1 MQSNRPKNGAG
12 LGLLLFAIALLL
24 LGIAGLVWLQFF
36 ASQKQPEPTKFV
48 LATHTPR
55 PTFTP
60 TVALSPTLQVAVVPT
75 ATPIPATS
83 TATPIPSA
91 TATATTIPPTST
103 LTATAT
109 PPRPTDT
116 PTPLPPTATPRPP
129 TPTPSPTMPPAKPLR
144 MNSPE
149 YGMQAFLW
157 WRPEVASRDLQMIRA
172 AGFTWVKQDF
182 AWREIEGAGKGKF
195 DWSRTDRIVNDCN
208 TEKLDILARVDRQ
221 PFWARSDQAGN
232 GPPDNYQDFA
242 DFVFALASR
251 YKGRI
256 RAYEIWNEP
265 NLARE
270 WGGKPPNAAEYVRL
284 LRLAYQAIKRADPNA
299 MVISAG
305 LTPTGTWTAEA
316 TPDDMYLDQMYK
328 AMGGR
333 SDGYFDVL
341 GAHAPGY
348 KAPPEVSPD
357 EAASSAAYH
366 NQRFFCFRRVEDLR
380 AIMVRYGDTNKQIA
394 ILEFGW
400 TSDPLHPAYSWHRVS
415 EEEKADYMV
424 RAYKWAKEHWSPWI
438 GLMSLIYFCN
448 HDWTE
453 ANEEYWWAIT
463 YPVWPEFK
471 PRPAYDRL
479 KAMPK

>member
-1 MQSNRPKNGAG
+1 
-12 LGLLLFAIALLL
+12 
-24 LGIAGLVWLQFF
+24 
-36 ASQKQPEPTKFV
+36 
-48 LATHTPR
+48 
-55 PTFTP
+55 
-60 TVALSPTLQVAVVPT
+60 
-75 ATPIPATS
+75 
-83 TATPIPSA
+83 
-91 TATATTIPPTST
+91 
-103 LTATAT
+103 
-109 PPRPTDT
+109 
-116 PTPLPPTATPRPP
+116 
-129 TPTPSPTMPPAKPLR
+129 

-195 DWSRTDRIVNDCN
+195 DWSRTDRIVSDCN
-208 TEKLDILARVDRQ
+208 AERLDILARLDRQ
-221 PFWARSDQAGN
+221 PYWTRSDRAAN
-232 GPPDNYQDFA
+232 GPPNNYQDFA
-242 DFVFALASR
+242 DFAFALASR

-256 RAYEIWNEP
+256 RAYEVWNEP

-305 LTPTGTWTAEA
+305 LTPTGTWSPEA
-316 TPDDMYLDQMYK
+316 TPDDVYLEQMYQ

-357 EAASSAAYH
+357 EVARTPTYGGH
-366 NQRFFCFRRVEDLR
+366 RFFCFRRVEDLR
-380 AIMVRYGDTNKQIA
+380 AIMVRYGDSNKQIA

-400 TSDPLHPAYSWHRVS
+400 TSDPIHPSYAWHRVS
-415 EEEKADYMV
+415 EEEKADYLV

-438 GLMSLIYFCN
+438 GLMSLVYFCN

-463 YPVWPEFK
+463 YPAWPEFK

-479 KAMPK
+479 KGMPK